1 MADTVLK
8 FNNPKAA
15 AQTRSA
21 ALKGFLRGRLRLI
34 LLVVVPSIAALIG
47 LGLYFTGGRYIST
60 DNSYVGAQKVLV
72 TPDVSG
78 RVTRAVVKEGQHVA
92 AGDVLFEIDAAPFRF
107 ALAQAQGK
115 LDSVRVDFN
124 KLKSNLQT
132 LGTLVDLAQKN
143 VEIKQRDVERKTAL
157 TKSQS
162 GSVADLDNANAALVT
177 AQLQAE
183 YAVQQRSDVLNQ
195 LLGKPDLPIE
205 QFPPFMQASAVLD
218 QAQRDLDHT
227 VLKAP
232 IAGTATQV
240 DNIQPGRFVAA
251 GSPVLSVIDDIH
263 PWVDANP
270 KETDVTYLRAGEK
283 AEITVDAFPD
293 RVFHG
298 TVSAVSPGTGSQFA
312 ILPPQNA
319 SGNWVKVVQRLPVR
333 IVFDAGEDVGNL
345 RSGMS
350 ANVEIDTGRQ
360 RSIGSLL
367 GLSDVAQAQAQAQ
380 ARPATP

>member
-1 MADTVLK
+1 MADVLLK
-8 FNNPKAA
+8 FENPKAA
-15 AQTRSA
+15 AASRSA
-21 ALKGFLRGRLRLI
+21 ALKGFVRGRLRLI
-34 LLVVVPSIAALIG
+34 LLVVVPSIAVLIG

-92 AGDVLFEIDAAPFRF
+92 VGDVLFEIDPAPFRF
-107 ALAQAQGK
+107 ALTQAQGK

-132 LGTLVDLAQKN
+132 LGTLVGLAQKN
-143 VEIKQRDVERKTAL
+143 VDIKQRDVERKTAL
-157 TKSQS
+157 ARNQS
-162 GSVADLDNANAALVT
+162 GSAAELDNANAGLVA

-205 QFPPFMQASAVLD
+205 QYPPFMQASAALD
-218 QAQRDLDHT
+218 QARRDLDHT

-251 GSPVLSVIDDIH
+251 GSPVLSVVDDSN
-263 PWVDANP
+263 PWVEANP
-270 KETDVTYLRAGEK
+270 KETDVTYLRVGEK

-319 SGNWVKVVQRLPVR
+319 SGYWVKVVQRVPLR
-333 IVFDAGEDVGNL
+333 IVFDTGEDVSNL
-345 RSGMS
+345 RAGMS

-360 RSIGSLL
+360 RTITSLL
-367 GLSDVAQAQAQAQ
+367 GLTDVAQAQEQLA
-380 ARPATP
+380 ATP